1 MRYQDGGLNLEVDVV
16 KSLMKEPLS
25 LLPVPPLPPEVVL
38 REGSPAILAH
48 LQKGCPSC
56 SAGLLLL
63 ADPGLRST
71 RDRFHSGFAAGL
83 RQSPNPVL
91 ALHAA
96 LAELNV

>member
-1 MRYQDGGLNLEVDVV
+1 V
-16 KSLMKEPLS
+16 KSFVKEPR
-25 LLPVPPLPPEVVL
+25 LLAPEIVL

-48 LQKGCPSC
+48 LRNGCPSC
-56 SAGLLLL
+56 SAGLRLL
-63 ADPGLRST
+63 ADPGLLST

-91 ALHAA
+91 ALHTA